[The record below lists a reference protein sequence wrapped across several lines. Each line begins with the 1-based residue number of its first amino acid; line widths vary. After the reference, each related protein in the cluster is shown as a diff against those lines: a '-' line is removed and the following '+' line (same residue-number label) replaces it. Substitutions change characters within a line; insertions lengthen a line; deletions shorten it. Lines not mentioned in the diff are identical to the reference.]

1 MRSPHF
7 MNDNTPRSHWRASLR
22 LTGILLILW
31 FALGYL
37 APILCRDWL
46 DANFPAV
53 GTAPFG
59 FWVAQQGSIIGFVI
73 ILLVYAYCM
82 NRTDKK
88 FGYHNED

>member
-1 MRSPHF
+1 MKNKNPK
-7 MNDNTPRSHWRASLR
+7 SHWRSSIR
-22 LTGILLILW
+22 LTGILLAGW
-31 FALGYL
+31 FVLGYV

-59 FWVAQQGSIIGFVI
+59 FWVAPQGSIIGFVVILI
-73 ILLVYAYCM
+73 IYAFCM

-88 FGYHNED
+88 HGYSEED